1 MSDNT
6 KDKKKNEKRNKRKI
20 NWSEYNESLVRR
32 GEVMFDTDFLANW
45 RAELK
50 IMNKGKEGA
59 KKYLY
64 PNSLILLLATVHVYL
79 LPYRQLEGFLRMMM
93 SIHIEKLQEAVPDYT
108 TMWWRVVKVKV
119 HLNPKINLEKDVITI
134 AVDSTGIKV
143 TNRGEWIREK
153 WNNNNNNNN
162 KKRRGFIKIHV
173 AVNVRTKKILSMEVT
188 KEDVYD
194 DGKMLKK
201 LVDNVVVSE
210 NNDVKKIL
218 ADGAYDSNDNFRYI
232 DKMKIEPVIR
242 VRKNSSTKAHVCS
255 MPRKMVV
262 IEQQL
267 RDMKRWKTKH
277 GYGMRWIA
285 ESAFSSIKRTFGEY
299 VSSVKWNNIVNELLL
314 LKASIYNM
322 FVDKTAV

>member
-1 MSDNT
+1 MSGNT
-6 KDKKKNEKRNKRKI
+6 KDKKKNKKRKKRRKI

-32 GEVMFDTDFLANW
+32 GEVMFDTDFLENW

-50 IMNKGKEGA
+50 LMNKGKEGA
-59 KKYLY
+59 KYLY
-64 PNSLILLLATVHVYL
+64 PKSLISLLAIVHVYL
-79 LPYRQLEGFLRMMM
+79 LPYRQLEGFLRMM

-119 HLNPKINLEKDVITI
+119 HLNPEVNFEKDIITI

-153 WNNNNNNNN
+153 WNNNKN

-194 DGKMLKK
+194 GKMLKK
-201 LVDNVVVSE
+201 LVDNVSE
-210 NNDVKKIL
+210 NKDVKKVL
-218 ADGAYDSNDNFRYI
+218 ADGAYDSKDNFRYI
-232 DKMKIEPVIR
+232 DKMKIEPIIR
-242 VRKNSSTKAHVCS
+242 VRKNSSTKAYIC

-262 IEQQL
+262 IEQL
-267 RDMKRWKTKH
+267 RDTKRWKKKH
-277 GYGMRWIA
+277 EYGMRWIA

-314 LKASIYNM
+314 KASIYNM

>member
-1 MSDNT
+1 M
-6 KDKKKNEKRNKRKI
+6 
-20 NWSEYNESLVRR
+20 
-32 GEVMFDTDFLANW
+32 
-45 RAELK
+45 
-50 IMNKGKEGA
+50 
-59 KKYLY
+59 
-64 PNSLILLLATVHVYL
+64 LLLATVHVYL
-79 LPYRQLEGFLRMMM
+79 LPYRQLLEGFLRMM

-108 TMWWRVVKVKV
+108 TMWWRVVVKVKV

-134 AVDSTGIKV
+134 IAVDSTGIKV
-143 TNRGEWIREK
+143 TNRGGEWIREK
-153 WNNNNNNNN
+153 WNNNNNNN

-210 NNDVKKIL
+210 NNDVKKKKKIL

-255 MPRKMVV
+255 SMPRKMVV
-262 IEQQL
+262 IEQL
-267 RDMKRWKTKH
+267 RDMKRWKK
-277 GYGMRWIA
+277 
-285 ESAFSSIKRTFGEY
+285 
-299 VSSVKWNNIVNELLL
+299 
-314 LKASIYNM
+314 NM
-322 FVDKTAV
+322 DTV

>member
-1 MSDNT
+1 LSDNT
-6 KDKKKNEKRNKRKI
+6 KDKKKKNQKRMKRKI
-20 NWSEYNESLVRR
+20 NWSKYNESLVRR
-32 GEVMFDTDFLANW
+32 GEVMFDIDFLENW
-45 RAELK
+45 RTELK
-50 IMNKGKEGA
+50 VMNKGKEGA
-59 KKYLY
+59 KYLY
-64 PNSLILLLATVHVYL
+64 PSSLISLLAIVHVYL
-79 LPYRQLEGFLRMMM
+79 LPYRQLEGFLRMM

-119 HLNPKINLEKDVITI
+119 RLNPEVNLEKDLITI

-194 DGKMLKK
+194 GKMLKK
-201 LVDNVVVSE
+201 LVDNVSE
-210 NNDVKKIL
+210 NKDVKKVL
-218 ADGAYDSNDNFRYI
+218 ADGAYDSKDNFRYI
-232 DKMKIEPVIR
+232 DKMKIEPIIR
-242 VRKNSSTKAHVCS
+242 VRKNSSTKAYIC

-262 IEQQL
+262 IEQL
-267 RDMKRWKTKH
+267 RDTKRWKKKH
-277 GYGMRWIA
+277 EYGMRWIA

-314 LKASIYNM
+314 KASIYNM

>member
-6 KDKKKNEKRNKRKI
+6 KDKKKKNQKRMKRKI
-20 NWSEYNESLVRR
+20 NWSKYNESLVRR
-32 GEVMFDTDFLANW
+32 GEVMFDIDFLENW
-45 RAELK
+45 RTELK
-50 IMNKGKEGA
+50 VMNKGKEGA
-59 KKYLY
+59 KYLY
-64 PNSLILLLATVHVYL
+64 PSSLISLLAIVHVYL
-79 LPYRQLEGFLRMMM
+79 LPYRQLEGFLRMM

-119 HLNPKINLEKDVITI
+119 RLNPEVNLEKDLITI

-153 WNNNNNNNN
+153 WNNNNNNN

-194 DGKMLKK
+194 GKMLKK
-201 LVDNVVVSE
+201 LVDNVSE
-210 NNDVKKIL
+210 NKDVKKVL
-218 ADGAYDSNDNFRYI
+218 ADGAYDSKDNFRYI
-232 DKMKIEPVIR
+232 DKMKIEPIIR
-242 VRKNSSTKAHVCS
+242 VRKNSSTKAYIC

-262 IEQQL
+262 IEQL
-267 RDMKRWKTKH
+267 RDTKRWKKKH
-277 GYGMRWIA
+277 EYGMRWIA

-314 LKASIYNM
+314 KASIYNM

>member
-6 KDKKKNEKRNKRKI
+6 KDKKNEKRKKRRKI

-32 GEVMFDTDFLANW
+32 GEVMFDTDFLDNW

-59 KKYLY
+59 KYLY
-64 PNSLILLLATVHVYL
+64 PNSLISLLATVHVYL
-79 LPYRQLEGFLRMMM
+79 LPYRQLEGFLRMM

-119 HLNPKINLEKDVITI
+119 HLNPKINLEKDPITI

-153 WNNNNNNNN
+153 WNNNSNN
-162 KKRRGFIKIHV
+162 KRRGFIKIHI
-173 AVNVRTKKILSMEVT
+173 AVNVRTKKVLSMEVT

-194 DGKMLKK
+194 GKMLKK
-201 LVDNVVVSE
+201 LVNNVVSE
-210 NNDVKKIL
+210 NNDVKKVL
-218 ADGAYDSNDNFRYI
+218 ADGAYDSKDNFMYLDR
-232 DKMKIEPVIR
+232 MGVEPVIR
-242 VRKNSSTKAHVCS
+242 VRRNSSIKANICMS
-255 MPRKMVV
+255 RKMVV
-262 IEQQL
+262 IEQL
-267 RDMKRWKTKH
+267 RDMKWWKKKH
-277 GYGMRWIA
+277 EYGMRWIA
-285 ESAFSSIKRTFGEY
+285 ESAFSSMKRMFGEY

-314 LKASIYNM
+314 KASIYNM
-322 FVDKTAV
+322 FIDKTAV

>member
-1 MSDNT
+1 LSDNT
-6 KDKKKNEKRNKRKI
+6 KDKKEKNQKRMKRKI
-20 NWSEYNESLVRR
+20 NWSKYNESLVRR
-32 GEVMFDTDFLANW
+32 GEVMFDIDFLENW
-45 RAELK
+45 RTELK
-50 IMNKGKEGA
+50 VMNKGKEGA
-59 KKYLY
+59 KYLY
-64 PNSLILLLATVHVYL
+64 PSSLISLLAIVHVYL
-79 LPYRQLEGFLRMMM
+79 LPYRQLEGFLRMM

-119 HLNPKINLEKDVITI
+119 RLNPEVNLEKDLITI

-153 WNNNNNNNN
+153 WNNNNNNNNNN

-194 DGKMLKK
+194 GKMLKK
-201 LVDNVVVSE
+201 LVDNVSE
-210 NNDVKKIL
+210 NKDVKKVL
-218 ADGAYDSNDNFRYI
+218 ADGAYDSKDNFRYI
-232 DKMKIEPVIR
+232 DKMKIEPIIR
-242 VRKNSSTKAHVCS
+242 VRKNSSTKAYIC

-262 IEQQL
+262 IEQL
-267 RDMKRWKTKH
+267 RDTKRWKKKH
-277 GYGMRWIA
+277 EYGMRWIA

-314 LKASIYNM
+314 KASIYNM
-322 FVDKTAV
+322 FIDKTAV

>member
-6 KDKKKNEKRNKRKI
+6 KDKKKNQKRMKRKI
-20 NWSEYNESLVRR
+20 NWSKYNESLVRR
-32 GEVMFDTDFLANW
+32 GEVMFDIDFLENW
-45 RAELK
+45 RTELK
-50 IMNKGKEGA
+50 VMNKGKEGA
-59 KKYLY
+59 KYLY
-64 PNSLILLLATVHVYL
+64 PSSLISLLAIVHVYL
-79 LPYRQLEGFLRMMM
+79 LPYRQLEGFLRMM

-119 HLNPKINLEKDVITI
+119 RLNPEVNLEKDLITI

-153 WNNNNNNNN
+153 WNNNNNNNNNNN

-194 DGKMLKK
+194 GKMLKK
-201 LVDNVVVSE
+201 LVDNVSE
-210 NNDVKKIL
+210 NKDVKKVL
-218 ADGAYDSNDNFRYI
+218 ADGAYDSKDNFRYI
-232 DKMKIEPVIR
+232 DKMKIEPIIR
-242 VRKNSSTKAHVCS
+242 VRKNSSTKAYIC

-262 IEQQL
+262 IEQL
-267 RDMKRWKTKH
+267 RDTKRWKKKH
-277 GYGMRWIA
+277 EYGMRWIA

-314 LKASIYNM
+314 KASIYNM

>member
-1 MSDNT
+1 
-6 KDKKKNEKRNKRKI
+6 
-20 NWSEYNESLVRR
+20 
-32 GEVMFDTDFLANW
+32 
-45 RAELK
+45 
-50 IMNKGKEGA
+50 
-59 KKYLY
+59 
-64 PNSLILLLATVHVYL
+64 
-79 LPYRQLEGFLRMMM
+79 MM

-108 TMWWRVVKVKV
+108 TMWWRVVVKVKV

-134 AVDSTGIKV
+134 IAVDSTGIKV
-143 TNRGEWIREK
+143 TNRGGEWIREK
-153 WNNNNNNNN
+153 WNNNNNN

-210 NNDVKKIL
+210 NNDVKKKKKIL

-255 MPRKMVV
+255 SMPRKMVV
-262 IEQQL
+262 IEQL
-267 RDMKRWKTKH
+267 RDMKRWKK
-277 GYGMRWIA
+277 
-285 ESAFSSIKRTFGEY
+285 
-299 VSSVKWNNIVNELLL
+299 
-314 LKASIYNM
+314 NM
-322 FVDKTAV
+322 DTV

>member
-6 KDKKKNEKRNKRKI
+6 KDKKKKNQKRMKRKI
-20 NWSEYNESLVRR
+20 NWSKYNESLVRR
-32 GEVMFDTDFLANW
+32 GEVMFDIDFLENW
-45 RAELK
+45 RTELK
-50 IMNKGKEGA
+50 VMNKGKEGA
-59 KKYLY
+59 KYLY
-64 PNSLILLLATVHVYL
+64 PSSLISLLAIVHVYL
-79 LPYRQLEGFLRMMM
+79 LPYRQLEGFLRMM

-119 HLNPKINLEKDVITI
+119 RLNPEVNLEKDLITI

-153 WNNNNNNNN
+153 WNNNNNN

-194 DGKMLKK
+194 GKMLKK
-201 LVDNVVVSE
+201 LVDNVSE
-210 NNDVKKIL
+210 NKDVKKVL
-218 ADGAYDSNDNFRYI
+218 ADGAYDSKDNFRYI
-232 DKMKIEPVIR
+232 DKMKIEPIIR
-242 VRKNSSTKAHVCS
+242 VRKNSSTKAYIC

-262 IEQQL
+262 IEQL
-267 RDMKRWKTKH
+267 RDTKRWKKKH
-277 GYGMRWIA
+277 EYGMRWIA

-314 LKASIYNM
+314 KASIYNM

>member
-1 MSDNT
+1 LSDNT
-6 KDKKKNEKRNKRKI
+6 KDKKKKNQKRMKRKI
-20 NWSEYNESLVRR
+20 NWSKYNESLVRR
-32 GEVMFDTDFLANW
+32 GEVMFDIDFLENW
-45 RAELK
+45 RTELK
-50 IMNKGKEGA
+50 VMNKGKEGA
-59 KKYLY
+59 KYLY
-64 PNSLILLLATVHVYL
+64 PSSLISLLAIVHVYL
-79 LPYRQLEGFLRMMM
+79 LPYRQLEGFLRMM

-119 HLNPKINLEKDVITI
+119 RLNPEVNLEKDLITI

-153 WNNNNNNNN
+153 WNNNNNNNNN

-194 DGKMLKK
+194 GKMLKK
-201 LVDNVVVSE
+201 LVDNVSE
-210 NNDVKKIL
+210 NKDVKKVL
-218 ADGAYDSNDNFRYI
+218 ADGAYDSKDNFRYI
-232 DKMKIEPVIR
+232 DKMKIEPIIR
-242 VRKNSSTKAHVCS
+242 VRKNSSTKAYIC

-262 IEQQL
+262 IEQL
-267 RDMKRWKTKH
+267 RDTKRWKKKH
-277 GYGMRWIA
+277 EYGMRWIA

-314 LKASIYNM
+314 KASIYNM

>member
-1 MSDNT
+1 LSDNT

-32 GEVMFDTDFLANW
+32 GEVMFDTDFLENW

-50 IMNKGKEGA
+50 LMNKGKEGA
-59 KKYLY
+59 KYLY
-64 PNSLILLLATVHVYL
+64 PNSLISLLAIVHVYL
-79 LPYRQLEGFLRMMM
+79 LPYRQLEGFLRMM

-108 TMWWRVVKVKV
+108 TLWWRVVKVKV
-119 HLNPKINLEKDVITI
+119 HLNPEVNLEKDIITI

-153 WNNNNNNNN
+153 WNNNNNDNND

-194 DGKMLKK
+194 GKMLKK
-201 LVDNVVVSE
+201 VVDNVVSE

-218 ADGAYDSNDNFRYI
+218 ADDGAYDSKDNFMYLDR
-232 DKMKIEPVIR
+232 MGIEPVIR
-242 VRKNSSTKAHVCS
+242 VRRNSSIKANICMS
-255 MPRKMVV
+255 RKMVV
-262 IEQQL
+262 IEQI
-267 RDMKRWKTKH
+267 RDMKWWKKKH
-277 GYGMRWIA
+277 EYGMRWIA
-285 ESAFSSIKRTFGEY
+285 ESAFSSMKRMFGEY

-314 LKASIYNM
+314 KASIYNM
-322 FVDKTAV
+322 FIDKTAV

>member
-1 MSDNT
+1 LSDNT
-6 KDKKKNEKRNKRKI
+6 KDKKKKNQKRMKRKI
-20 NWSEYNESLVRR
+20 NWSKYNESLVRR
-32 GEVMFDTDFLANW
+32 GEVMFDIDFLENW
-45 RAELK
+45 RTELK
-50 IMNKGKEGA
+50 VMNKGKEGA
-59 KKYLY
+59 KYLY
-64 PNSLILLLATVHVYL
+64 PSSLISLLAIVHVYL
-79 LPYRQLEGFLRMMM
+79 LPYRQLEGFLRMM

-119 HLNPKINLEKDVITI
+119 RLNPEVNLEKDLITI

-153 WNNNNNNNN
+153 WNNNNNNNNNN

-194 DGKMLKK
+194 GKMLKK
-201 LVDNVVVSE
+201 LVDNVSE
-210 NNDVKKIL
+210 NKDVKKVL
-218 ADGAYDSNDNFRYI
+218 ADGAYDSKDNFRYI
-232 DKMKIEPVIR
+232 DKMKIEPIIR
-242 VRKNSSTKAHVCS
+242 VRKNSSTKAYIC

-262 IEQQL
+262 IEQL
-267 RDMKRWKTKH
+267 RDTKRWKKKH
-277 GYGMRWIA
+277 EYGMRWIA

-314 LKASIYNM
+314 KASIYNM